1 MKICPRCQNEFTG
14 RKDKIYCTE
23 YCRKK
28 MEEKRNRIKTAPI
41 RQKKYE
47 EYLQKQ
53 IPLWNAARIAR
64 LEAAAACRLG
74 LAHKVRLRKEAR
86 RAKAIRFRANSLRVS
101 TEVIERLEAMS
112 IPEPNLGCWLWL
124 GEVHDSGYGRIS
136 LKGRMRFVHRVAY
149 AAWVA
154 PIPNGQRIL
163 HRCDQPTC
171 INPEHLYAGSAGDNF
186 TDMVRR
192 GRAKLN
198 FAKAQR

>member
-1 MKICPRCQNEFTG
+1 MKICPRCQSEFTG
-14 RKDKIYCTE
+14 RKDKLYCTE

-41 RQKKYE
+41 RHEKYE
-47 EYLQKQ
+47 KYLQQ
-53 IPLWNAARIAR
+53 NIPIWNALRAAR
-64 LEAAAACRLG
+64 LDARAARCAELARERLARAEYRRVKAA
-74 LAHKVRLRKEAR
+74 
-86 RAKAIRFRANSLRVS
+86 RFRANSLRVPAA
-101 TEVIERLEAMS
+101 VIERLEAMS

-171 INPEHLYAGSAGDNF
+171 VNPGHLYAGSAGDNF